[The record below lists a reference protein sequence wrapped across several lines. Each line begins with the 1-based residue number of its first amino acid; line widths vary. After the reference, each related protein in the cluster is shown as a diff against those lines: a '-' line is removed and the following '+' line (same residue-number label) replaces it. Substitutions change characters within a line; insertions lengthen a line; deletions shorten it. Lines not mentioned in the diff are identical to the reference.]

1 MTDLQNLK
9 KIKYILEE
17 EKWNRANVQEVLLVV
32 DKMIET
38 KSKKRKAIKSGVAT
52 AKSAARNAPKK
63 KAPEMFSWEWW
74 IS

>member
-38 KSKKRKAIKSGVAT
+38 KTKKRKAIKAGVAA
-52 AKSAARNAPKK
+52 AKKAPKK